1 MDVAALMTQWRAGL
15 AAGPVAMEALEPDGR
30 LLNYHARRLSRP
42 AAEVMGRLSRMGS
55 GLDDVWPLPGV
66 PMKTAGAMQPGV
78 SAAHGPIRYELVAID
93 AATRV
98 EWRFTMELFQGRYE
112 YVVTPDGSGAIV
124 ENVIDGHVAGHLLVL
139 WPEAVGQLH
148 DWIIEGV
155 FDALDRDP
163 APWFDLSKVAM
174 IR

>member
-1 MDVAALMTQWRAGL
+1 MNVEALIAQWRSGL
-15 AAGPVAMEALEPDGR
+15 AAGPVSMEALEPDGR

-55 GLDDVWPLPGV
+55 ARDDVWPLPSV
-66 PMKTAGAMQPGV
+66 PTKTAGEMQPGV

-98 EWRFTMELFQGRYE
+98 EWRFTNELLQGRYE
-112 YVVTPDGSGAIV
+112 YVVTPDGAGAIV
-124 ENVIDGHVAGHLLVL
+124 ENVIDGRLSGDLLTV
-139 WPEAVGQLH
+139 WPEALGPFH
-148 DWIIEGV
+148 DWVLEGV
-155 FDALDRDP
+155 FDALDREP
-163 APWFDLSKVAM
+163 APWFDLSKAAL